1 MITLYSGI
9 PGSGK
14 SYKMVYDL
22 NDLHN
27 KYYVVHNIDGL
38 KEGFLGEYG
47 IDFRKYCEMMNMEVI
62 DFFSK
67 EYQIEFTKAVKEK
80 YDRNC
85 LVIIDEAHEWFD
97 RNRKQLKMWL
107 SYHRHIN
114 QEIWLVAHRSTN
126 LPAVYRSYIET
137 EYRAKSGSMLALP
150 GYFFYN
156 RLLGGE
162 SAGYKFTK
170 KKQKIFKLYKSQE
183 KGFQKKKV
191 SLYIPVIMLLAVAG
205 VIYFFVIPQMVIGK
219 NIRSVNKIKS
229 SEGQLGISER
239 AGDVSNY
246 QAQQYRFVGVV
257 GQTVML
263 EDNAGKVIS
272 LKDIP
277 GQHVVLEI
285 SGSEYVKLYDID
297 KKKELIVNSYNP
309 GSSVGRSIAEN
320 GKPTQH

>member
-1 MITLYSGI
+1 
-9 PGSGK
+9 
-14 SYKMVYDL
+14 
-22 NDLHN
+22 
-27 KYYVVHNIDGL
+27 
-38 KEGFLGEYG
+38 
-47 IDFRKYCEMMNMEVI
+47 
-62 DFFSK
+62 
-67 EYQIEFTKAVKEK
+67 
-80 YDRNC
+80 
-85 LVIIDEAHEWFD
+85 
-97 RNRKQLKMWL
+97 
-107 SYHRHIN
+107 
-114 QEIWLVAHRSTN
+114 
-126 LPAVYRSYIET
+126 
-137 EYRAKSGSMLALP
+137 
-150 GYFFYN
+150 
-156 RLLGGE
+156 
-162 SAGYKFTK
+162 
-170 KKQKIFKLYKSQE
+170 
-183 KGFQKKKV
+183 
-191 SLYIPVIMLLAVAG
+191 MLLAVAG